1 MMSLSMGAP
10 AVPARARCAAAGR
23 MLHALM
29 ERGALTVSAVRPW
42 APADGRTGRRG
53 GAARV
58 ALGLA
63 AARVC
68 ALLLSVRLC
77 RYAAGG
83 RGARPPSAERQRAL
97 ASAIYFVLVVTCT
110 ADQNVVFYATAKLTP
125 QTSLV
130 LQPSPAG
137 ERSNDR
143 SFVNA

>member
-1 MMSLSMGAP
+1 MSLSMGVP

-42 APADGRTGRRG
+42 AACGDRPGGLRG
-53 GAARV
+53 SRSPRGACA
-58 ALGLA
+58 
-63 AARVC
+63 VC
-68 ALLLSVRLC
+68 ALLLSIRLC